1 MLTDRC
7 RQLLTASVDR
17 ELSNRERK
25 AVLRLLH
32 RSAEARALVR
42 QLQQDSHRLRA
53 LPRQHLGEEFAQA
66 LLLTIAERQLQPHG
80 RRMRRLH
87 AQPAAVPLWA
97 GMAVAASVLFL
108 IGFGSFFYFAQT
120 LPDENPGGPLALPA
134 TPPHPVDNIPS
145 AAGLADATPPRHV
158 TPHPAEGKDQESGR
172 PATAAAEG
180 PKDTTDTARSSPPAD
195 ANDSALAIPIP
206 KMELFQPRTPDVALP
221 LIQKFAEL
229 DVAKLKEELQKD
241 TGFRLELPCGESVHA
256 FERLQAVLK
265 AHNIGLTIDPEAQVR
280 LKQPKLHTNLVV
292 YAEDLTADE
301 LVKVLQQLG
310 VEDRKAEAKKRGEG
324 QFDALVLT
332 RMSKEDRKELSELIG
347 FDPKPVPPPKANSPQ
362 GMDPKVPLNETTLNQ
377 VTQTLSGQGGTPRPD
392 PNKPAA
398 KAPDAQ
404 ALVLPYN
411 PVRPRPGSAEVKRFL
426 EARKPPRSGAV
437 QLLLVLREMKG

>member
-7 RQLLTASVDR
+7 RQLLTASVDG

-32 RSAEARALVR
+32 RSAEARALLR
-42 QLQQDSHRLRA
+42 QLQQDSQRLRT
-53 LPRQHLGEEFAQA
+53 LPRPHLGEEFAQA

-108 IGFGSFFYFAQT
+108 VGFGSFFYFAQT
-120 LPDENPGGPLALPA
+120 LPDENPGGPVALHS
-134 TPPHPVDNIPS
+134 TPPQPVDSKTS
-145 AAGLADATPPRHV
+145 AAGVVDATPPNHV
-158 TPHPAEGKDQESGR
+158 TTPPAEGKGQESRR
-172 PATAAAEG
+172 PATAAAEV
-180 PKDTTDTARSSPPAD
+180 PKDATDPAKSSPPPD
-195 ANDSALAIPIP
+195 TNDSALAIPIP

-241 TGFRLELPCGESVHA
+241 TGIRLELPCGESVHA
-256 FERLQAVLK
+256 FERLQAVFK
-265 AHNIGLTIDPEAQVR
+265 AHNIGLTIDPEAQAR
-280 LKQPKLHTNLVV
+280 LKQPKLHTNLVI
-292 YAEDLTADE
+292 YAEDITAEE

-310 VEDRKAEAKKRGEG
+310 VEDRKAEAKKRGDG
-324 QFDALVLT
+324 LFDALVLT
-332 RMSKEDRKELSELIG
+332 RMGKEDRKELSELLG
-347 FDPKPVPPPKANSPQ
+347 VQVQPPKATSPQ

>member
-7 RQLLTASVDR
+7 RQLLTASLDG

-32 RSAEARALVR
+32 RSPEARALLR
-42 QLQQDSHRLRA
+42 QLQQDSQRLRA
-53 LPRQHLGEEFAQA
+53 LPRQHLGAEFAQA

-87 AQPAAVPLWA
+87 AQPAGVPLWA

-108 IGFGSFFYFAQT
+108 IGFGSFFYFAQA
-120 LPDENPGGPLALPA
+120 LPEENPNGPVALRPSL
-134 TPPHPVDNIPS
+134 PHPVDGKTSPE
-145 AAGLADATPPRHV
+145 GVADATPPRHV
-158 TPHPAEGKDQESGR
+158 TPPSAEGKDQESR
-172 PATAAAEG
+172 RQATAAAAG
-180 PKDTTDTARSSPPAD
+180 PKDTADTAKSSRPAD
-195 ANDSALAIPIP
+195 TNESALAIPIP
-206 KMELFQPRTPDVALP
+206 KMELFQPRTPEVALP

-241 TGFRLELPCGESVHA
+241 SGFRLELPCGESVHA

-265 AHNIGLTIDPEAQVR
+265 AHNMGLTIDPEAQAR
-280 LKQPKLHTNLVV
+280 LKQPKLHTNLVL
-292 YAEDLTADE
+292 YAEDLTAED
-301 LVKVLQQLG
+301 LVKVLQHLA

-324 QFDALVLT
+324 LFDALVLT
-332 RMSKEDRKELSELIG
+332 RMSKEDRKELSELLGI
-347 FDPKPVPPPKANSPQ
+347 DPRQVQPPKVNSPQ
-362 GMDPKVPLNETTLNQ
+362 GMDPKVPLTETTLNQ
-377 VTQTLSGQGGTPRPD
+377 VTQTLTGQGGTPRSD
-392 PNKPAA
+392 ANKPAA

-404 ALVLPYN
+404 VLVLPYN

>member
-7 RQLLTASVDR
+7 RQLLTAYVDG

-32 RSAEARALVR
+32 RSPEARALLR
-42 QLQQDSHRLRA
+42 QLQQDAQRIHTLPRLR
-53 LPRQHLGEEFAQA
+53 LGEEFAQA

-87 AQPAAVPLWA
+87 SQPAAVPLWA
-97 GMAVAASVLFL
+97 GMAVAASIMFL
-108 IGFGSFFYFAQT
+108 IGFSSFFYFAHA
-120 LPDENPGGPLALPA
+120 LPDENPVNPVALHPTPPPFGGGKALSEQVANA
-134 TPPHPVDNIPS
+134 TPTP
-145 AAGLADATPPRHV
+145 AATSPAEEGKEPEPRREATAVADA
-158 TPHPAEGKDQESGR
+158 
-172 PATAAAEG
+172 
-180 PKDTTDTARSSPPAD
+180 PKDKGDSVKPAPAADT
-195 ANDSALAIPIP
+195 NESALATPIP
-206 KMELFQPRTPDVALP
+206 KMELFQPQTPDVALP

-241 TGFRLELPCGESVHA
+241 SGFRLELPCRESVHA
-256 FERLQAVLK
+256 FERLQGVLK
-265 AHNIGLTIDPEAQVR
+265 GHNVGLMIDPEAQSR

-292 YAEDLTADE
+292 YADDLTPDD

-310 VEDRKAEAKKRGEG
+310 AEDRKPETKKRGES

-332 RMSKEDRKELSELIG
+332 RMSKDDRKELCELLG
-347 FDPKPVPPPKANSPQ
+347 LDPKQGLPKATGPL
-362 GMDPKVPLNETTLNQ
+362 GMDPKVPLAETTLNQ
-377 VTQTLSGQGGTPRPD
+377 VTQTLTGQGGTPRPD
-392 PNKPAA
+392 PNKPAV
-398 KAPDAQ
+398 KPPDAQ

-426 EARKPPRSGAV
+426 EAHKQPRSGAV
-437 QLLLVLREMKG
+437 QLLLVLRETKG